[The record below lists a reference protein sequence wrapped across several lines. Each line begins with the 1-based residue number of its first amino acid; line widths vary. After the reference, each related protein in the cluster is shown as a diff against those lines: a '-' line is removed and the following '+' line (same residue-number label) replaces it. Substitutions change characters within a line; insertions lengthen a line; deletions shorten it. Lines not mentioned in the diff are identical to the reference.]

1 MAAVVTPEKRQA
13 LRLLS
18 LEKLTYKQI
27 ADILDIA
34 ESTVARFLRE
44 DRITRKDKI
53 RISAKEKAERV
64 TELALQ
70 GYNVQEIVDLTGFK
84 ECLIYIYLR
93 NAGIKKVYNKV

>member
-1 MAAVVTPEKRQA
+1 MAAVVTQEKRQA

-44 DRITRKDKI
+44 DKITRKDKI
-53 RISAKEKAERV
+53 KIGAKEKAERV
-64 TELALQ
+64 IELALQ
-70 GYNVQEIVDLTGFK
+70 GYNVQEIEDLTGFK
-84 ECLIYIYLR
+84 KCLIYIYIR
-93 NAGIKKVYNKV
+93 NAGIKKVFNKV